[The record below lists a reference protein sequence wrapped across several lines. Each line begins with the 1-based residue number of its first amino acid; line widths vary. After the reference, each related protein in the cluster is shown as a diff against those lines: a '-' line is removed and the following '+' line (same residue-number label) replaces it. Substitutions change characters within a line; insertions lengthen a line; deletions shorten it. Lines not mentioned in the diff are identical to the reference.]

1 MKTDVLQAGFTRS
14 IGGSGLVA
22 RASSGLRRRGVKRR
36 DLWLCARIPQRQSAG
51 TSVAVLPIMSI
62 ALARRSPAAAA
73 VPVPAP
79 APEVSAPVDTA
90 ALYRDYGAAVAR
102 WATKLARS
110 AHEAEDIV
118 QEVFLVVHRR
128 LGELTE
134 LRSPAPWLFRITEN
148 IVRRRWRNQ
157 LRSGRSRVGMME
169 QAPEAA
175 PSPLD
180 ELERRRML
188 QRLEQALEE
197 LGAEDRNLLYLCDVR
212 RLPTS
217 DVTAMTGI
225 KPQTL
230 RVRRFRARAQI
241 AQWLR
246 DDKPANET
254 ETAAGSG

>member
-1 MKTDVLQAGFTRS
+1 
-14 IGGSGLVA
+14 
-22 RASSGLRRRGVKRR
+22 
-36 DLWLCARIPQRQSAG
+36 
-51 TSVAVLPIMSI
+51 
-62 ALARRSPAAAA
+62 
-73 VPVPAP
+73 
-79 APEVSAPVDTA
+79 
-90 ALYRDYGAAVAR
+90 
-102 WATKLARS
+102 
-110 AHEAEDIV
+110 V

-157 LRSGRSRVGMME
+157 LRSGRSRAGMLE

-197 LGAEDRNLLYLCDVR
+197 LGDEDRELLYLCDVR

-254 ETAAGSG
+254 ETALASG

>member
-1 MKTDVLQAGFTRS
+1 
-14 IGGSGLVA
+14 
-22 RASSGLRRRGVKRR
+22 
-36 DLWLCARIPQRQSAG
+36 
-51 TSVAVLPIMSI
+51 MSI
-62 ALARRSPAAAA
+62 AIAPSAAAA
-73 VPVPAP
+73 VDPAT
-79 APEVSAPVDTA
+79 ETA
-90 ALYRDYGAAVAR
+90 RLYRDYGAAVAR

-134 LRSPAPWLFRITEN
+134 LRSPSSWLFRITEN

-169 QAPEAA
+169 QAPETV

-188 QRLEQALEE
+188 QQLEKALGD
-197 LGAEDRNLLYLCDVR
+197 LHAEDRKLLYLCDVR

-217 DVTAMTGI
+217 SVTAMTGI

-230 RVRRFRARAQI
+230 RVRRFRARMQI
-241 AQWLR
+241 AQRLR
-246 DDKPANET
+246 GENQAKAVYPKKR
-254 ETAAGSG
+254 AAKGELVEIEPFAADHESFEGFGQES

>member
-1 MKTDVLQAGFTRS
+1 MAIAFAHRS
-14 IGGSGLVA
+14 
-22 RASSGLRRRGVKRR
+22 
-36 DLWLCARIPQRQSAG
+36 
-51 TSVAVLPIMSI
+51 
-62 ALARRSPAAAA
+62 
-73 VPVPAP
+73 
-79 APEVSAPVDTA
+79 SAPTETPAFETA
-90 ALYRDYGAAVAR
+90 TLYRDYGAAVAR

-134 LRSPAPWLFRITEN
+134 LRSPGPWLFRITEN

-157 LRSGRSRVGMME
+157 LRTGRSRVGMME
-169 QAPEAA
+169 QAPETA

-188 QRLEQALEE
+188 QRLESALGD
-197 LGAEDRNLLYLCDVR
+197 LHAEDRNLLYLCDVR

-217 DVTAMTGI
+217 SVTAMTGI

-230 RVRRFRARAQI
+230 RVRRFRARMQI
-241 AQWLR
+241 AQRLR
-246 DDKPANET
+246 EENNDPCE
-254 ETAAGSG
+254 GSAQE